1 MPSYKKVDA
10 EVMKRP
16 TKRAT
21 RGRPISPEQEALIR
35 RIKSISDESVVFEAR
50 MSGDEKPA
58 TVRQQL
64 LRAAKLAGVEIAVK
78 PIAGRLLLR
87 AHDPRAALESRPQAR
102 DRSRQER
109 LTGPSSRPLT
119 RR

>member
-35 RIKSISDESVVFEAR
+35 RIKSISDDSVVFEAR
-50 MSGDEKPA
+50 MSADEKPA

-78 PIAGRLLLR
+78 RSPDGFYFGLMTPERRSNRGRK
-87 AHDPRAALESRPQAR
+87 PGTGAAKSA
-102 DRSRQER
+102 
-109 LTGPSSRPLT
+109 
-119 RR
+119 